1 MNKKLGSETI
11 STYWWNF
18 GKKQNDFNGTISEF
32 LDNKDIKVT
41 TVKHQKIKDTMGFR
55 FKFKLGSTINTMDI
69 FSSKFSDAAMLVIKL
84 WLTSLG
90 DKALVTGFRN
100 YRINH

>member
-1 MNKKLGSETI
+1 MKKELGTERI

-18 GKKQNDFNGTISEF
+18 GKKKNDFNGTISEW
-32 LDNKDIKVT
+32 LKSKDIKVT
-41 TVKHQKIKDTMGFR
+41 TIKHPKVPDTMGFR
-55 FKFKLGSTINTMDI
+55 FKYNLGSTINTMDI
-69 FSSKFSDAAMLVIKL
+69 YSERFSGAAMIVIKL
-84 WLTSLG
+84 WLTYLG